1 MATRIR
7 AGILTISDAGSRGE
21 RVDTSGAAINELLAI
36 IEADVQRYEVLPDER
51 GQITE
56 TLRSWADSGELDLIL
71 TTGGTGLA
79 PRDVTPEATAD
90 AVERPVPGLAEVM
103 RREGYQKTPMAA
115 LSRGIAGVR
124 GRCLVLNLPGSERG
138 VRESLGAV
146 VALLPHAI
154 DLLRGRIGDHAAPA
168 VSQPPQP

>member
-1 MATRIR
+1 MPAPIR

-21 RVDTSGAAINELLAI
+21 RVDTSGPAISELLAI
-36 IEADVQRYEVLPDER
+36 IEADVQRYEMLPDER
-51 GQITE
+51 GRIAE
-56 TLRSWADSGELDLIL
+56 TLRSWADSGELDMIL
-71 TTGGTGLA
+71 TTGGTGLS

-90 AVERPVPGLAEVM
+90 AIERPVPGLSEVM

-115 LSRGIAGVR
+115 LSRGIAGAR
-124 GRCLVLNLPGSERG
+124 GRCLIVNLPGSERG

-154 DLLRGRIGDHAAPA
+154 DLLRGGAGDHAAPA
-168 VSQPPQP
+168 ATSRPQP